1 MEKSAIKN
9 MHGSTTLIFSQNLES
24 KFLPF
29 MEKKPWRFQIFEYC
43 TFFWMFKQDH
53 YAFALFQKKIRHL
66 ASIDSV
72 IRFLSVQISTNANHY
87 QVRHK
92 LYKFF
97 FL

>member
-9 MHGSTTLIFSQNLES
+9 MHGSTTLIFSQKL
-24 KFLPF
+24 
-29 MEKKPWRFQIFEYC
+29 EKKKLWRFQIFEYC

-92 LYKFF
+92 LYNFF
-97 FL
+97 FCKCVLTIN